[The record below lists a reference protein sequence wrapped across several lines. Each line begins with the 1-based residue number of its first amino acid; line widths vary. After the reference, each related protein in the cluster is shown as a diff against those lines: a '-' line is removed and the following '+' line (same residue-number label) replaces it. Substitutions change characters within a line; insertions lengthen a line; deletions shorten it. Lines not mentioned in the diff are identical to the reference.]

1 MSSTSSPNFSW
12 RSCRS
17 DESRSST
24 SSTSSDWRLAR
35 VWPPSSRVAMCG
47 TSGRVV
53 RSHDPIADLLAQYL
67 SARSIPLMRN
77 AVVGD
82 DVAVSID
89 EVAERLYALE
99 PEEFTAA
106 RDQAAKD
113 ADGDDR
119 KAIKS
124 LRKPTVAAYV
134 ANMLTRSHRD
144 DVEALVDLGDDLRSA
159 MAGKGD
165 IRALSEQRR
174 ELVRALVH
182 QAAVAAGRELTAPV
196 EEEVAATL
204 EAATADADLGRAVL
218 SGRLVKPLR
227 YAGFGSLPD
236 LGDAVATP
244 LPKRG
249 TPKSGATSKA
259 AAKKS
264 APGKTPSKTPSK
276 TARKEAAEQKKQ
288 EEGPSAAE
296 LTRLRTKVLELAGV
310 AADAQRR
317 SDQASRAVV
326 EARQLLDQAEKERA
340 QAHKDASAA
349 HKEAEKARREL
360 GKLERR

>member
-24 SSTSSDWRLAR
+24 SSTCSDWRLAR

-113 ADGDDR
+113 AEGDDR
-119 KAIKS
+119 KAIKG

-134 ANMLTRSHRD
+134 ANMLARNRSD
-144 DVEALVDLGDDLRSA
+144 DVEALVALGEDLRTA
-159 MAGKGD
+159 MAGNGD

-174 ELVRALVH
+174 ELVRGLVH
-182 QAAVAAGRELTAPV
+182 DAADAAGRELTASV

-204 EAATADADLGRAVL
+204 EAATADPELGLAVL

-227 YAGFGSLPD
+227 YAGFGTLPD
-236 LGDAVATP
+236 LGDVVATP
-244 LPKRG
+244 LPARG
-249 TPKSGATSKA
+249 APKQRTTSKA
-259 AAKKS
+259 A
-264 APGKTPSKTPSK
+264 PSKTTSKKAGAK
-276 TARKEAAEQKKQ
+276 TAAAKKTADR
-288 EEGPSAAE
+288 EPDGPSAA
-296 LTRLRTKVLELAGV
+296 
-310 AADAQRR
+310 
-317 SDQASRAVV
+317 
-326 EARQLLDQAEKERA
+326 
-340 QAHKDASAA
+340 
-349 HKEAEKARREL
+349 
-360 GKLERR
+360 

>member
-24 SSTSSDWRLAR
+24 SSTSSDWRLAPG
-35 VWPPSSRVAMCG
+35 WPPPSRGALCG
-47 TSGRVV
+47 TPRPGGG
-53 RSHDPIADLLAQYL
+53 SHDPIADLLAQYL

-82 DVAVSID
+82 DVPVSID

-113 ADGDDR
+113 AEGGDR

-134 ANMLTRSHRD
+134 ANMLARQRRD
-144 DVEALVDLGDDLRSA
+144 DVEALVDLGDDLREA

-165 IRALSEQRR
+165 IRGLGEQRR
-174 ELVRALVH
+174 ELVRAPVH
-182 QAAVAAGRELTAPV
+182 EASDAAGRELTASV

-204 EAATADADLGRAVL
+204 EAATAD
-218 SGRLVKPLR
+218 P
-227 YAGFGSLPD
+227 
-236 LGDAVATP
+236 
-244 LPKRG
+244 
-249 TPKSGATSKA
+249 
-259 AAKKS
+259 
-264 APGKTPSKTPSK
+264 
-276 TARKEAAEQKKQ
+276 
-288 EEGPSAAE
+288 
-296 LTRLRTKVLELAGV
+296 
-310 AADAQRR
+310 
-317 SDQASRAVV
+317 
-326 EARQLLDQAEKERA
+326 
-340 QAHKDASAA
+340 
-349 HKEAEKARREL
+349 
-360 GKLERR
+360 

>member
-77 AVVGD
+77 AVVRD

-106 RDQAAKD
+106 RDQAAKE
-113 ADGDDR
+113 ADGDER
-119 KAIKS
+119 KGVKA

-134 ANMLTRSHRD
+134 ANMLARNRRD
-144 DVEALVDLGDDLRSA
+144 EVEALVDLGDELRTA

-174 ELVRALVH
+174 ERVRSLVH
-182 QAAVAAGRELTAPV
+182 DAADAAGRELTASV

-204 EAATADADLGRAVL
+204 EAATADPELGLAVL

-227 YAGFGSLPD
+227 YAGFGTLPD
-236 LGDAVATP
+236 LGDVVATP
-244 LPKRG
+244 LPARG
-249 TPKSGATSKA
+249 APKQRTTSKA
-259 AAKKS
+259 A
-264 APGKTPSKTPSK
+264 PSKTTSKKAGAK
-276 TARKEAAEQKKQ
+276 TAAAKKTADR
-288 EEGPSAAE
+288 EPDGPSAA
-296 LTRLRTKVLELAGV
+296 
-310 AADAQRR
+310 
-317 SDQASRAVV
+317 
-326 EARQLLDQAEKERA
+326 
-340 QAHKDASAA
+340 
-349 HKEAEKARREL
+349 
-360 GKLERR
+360 

>member
-82 DVAVSID
+82 DVPVSID

-106 RDQAAKD
+106 RNQAAKD

-134 ANMLTRSHRD
+134 ANLLVRTYRD

-174 ELVRALVH
+174 ELVRDLVH
-182 QAAVAAGRELTAPV
+182 QAADAAGRALTAAV

-204 EAATADADLGRAVL
+204 EAATADPDLGRAVL

-227 YAGFGSLPD
+227 YAGFGALPD
-236 LGDAVATP
+236 LDDVVATP
-244 LPKRG
+244 LTARAASSKKTNAAG
-249 TPKSGATSKA
+249 KKSTDGKSTPK
-259 AAKKS
+259 
-264 APGKTPSKTPSK
+264 K
-276 TARKEAAEQKKQ
+276 TATKKPIAGQEAN
-288 EEGPSAAE
+288 GPSAAE
-296 LTRLRTKVLELAGV
+296 LTRLRSKVLDLAG
-310 AADAQRR
+310 AAGDAQRR
-317 SDQASRAVV
+317 YDVASRAVT
-326 EARQLLDQAEKERA
+326 EARKLLERAEKERT
-340 QAHKDASAA
+340 
-349 HKEAEKARREL
+349 E
-360 GKLERR
+360 